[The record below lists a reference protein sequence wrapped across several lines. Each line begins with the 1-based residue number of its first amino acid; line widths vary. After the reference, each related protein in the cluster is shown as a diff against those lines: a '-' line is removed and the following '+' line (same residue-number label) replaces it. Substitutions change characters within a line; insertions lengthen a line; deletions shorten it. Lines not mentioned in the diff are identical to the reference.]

1 MSSEGSFDA
10 AAVPDPV
17 VAAVPERTLTPRGK
31 RFRLFAYLVT
41 REPLACALV
50 AIFVLAAVFG
60 PMVAP
65 YPPNAPDL
73 NATLQGPSWAHL
85 LGTDQF
91 GRDLLSRLLS
101 ASRVAAEAV
110 LIVVG
115 VGGIAGTILGS
126 VGGLFGG
133 AVDAVV
139 SRLIE
144 IVQGFP
150 IVLLAIAVV
159 AIAGPSLTNAMLAV
173 AVGAIPDFARV
184 ARSVAIQL
192 RTREFVEAARSIG
205 ASEPWILGREI
216 LPNMVG
222 SLVVIATFDGAQAVM
237 YEAALSFLGLGVQ
250 PPAPSFGGMLSEA
263 KEYLAIDG
271 WYAFV
276 CGVALAAV
284 ILGLNLMGDALS
296 DFYQRVG
303 RR

>member
-1 MSSEGSFDA
+1 MSEPDA
-10 AAVPDPV
+10 TAISPNAMTVGDV
-17 VAAVPERTLTPRGK
+17 VALPPR
-31 RFRLFAYLVT
+31 RRRLRLAAYLAV
-41 REPLACALV
+41 RDPLACVLV
-50 AIFVLAAVFG
+50 IVFVLAAVIG
-60 PMVAP
+60 PFVAP
-65 YPPNAPDL
+65 FPPNTPDL
-73 NATLQGPSWAHL
+73 NATLQGPSWTHL

-91 GRDLLSRLLS
+91 GRDILSRLLS

-110 LIVVG
+110 LIVV
-115 VGGIAGTILGS
+115 VIGGIAGTILGS
-126 VGGLFGG
+126 LGGLFGG

-139 SRLIE
+139 SRVIE

-159 AIAGPSLTNAMLAV
+159 AIAGPSLTHAMIAV

-192 RTREFVEAARSIG
+192 RTREFVEAARTVG
-205 ASEPWILGREI
+205 ASEPRILASEI

-222 SLVVIATFDGAQAVM
+222 ALVVIATFDGAQAVM

-250 PPAPSFGGMLSEA
+250 APEASFGGMLSEA
-263 KEYLAIDG
+263 KEYLALDA
-271 WYAFV
+271 WYAFI
-276 CGVALAAV
+276 CGIALAAV

-296 DFYQRVG
+296 DYFQRTG

>member
-1 MSSEGSFDA
+1 M
-10 AAVPDPV
+10 
-17 VAAVPERTLTPRGK
+17 
-31 RFRLFAYLVT
+31 
-41 REPLACALV
+41 
-50 AIFVLAAVFG
+50 
-60 PMVAP
+60 
-65 YPPNAPDL
+65 
-73 NATLQGPSWAHL
+73 
-85 LGTDQF
+85 
-91 GRDLLSRLLS
+91 
-101 ASRVAAEAV
+101 
-110 LIVVG
+110 VG

-139 SRLIE
+139 SRVIE
-144 IVQGFP
+144 VVQGFP

-216 LPNMVG
+216 LPNMLG

-263 KEYLAIDG
+263 KEYLAIDALVRVRLRRRPRRRDPRPQPDG
-271 WYAFV
+271 RCAQRLLPAGRAAMTAPAAGAREPVIDVRDLRVVFSTEEGLV
-276 CGVALAAV
+276 RAVDGISFAVAAGEVLGVVGESGSGKTVTAQTVIGLTAGSGTSPSRAGCSTRAATCSRSPRARCGTCGGAR
-284 ILGLNLMGDALS
+284 S
-296 DFYQRVG
+296 RWCC
-303 RR
+303 RTR

>member
-1 MSSEGSFDA
+1 MSETPADI
-10 AAVPDPV
+10 AVSPNAMTV
-17 VAAVPERTLTPRGK
+17 GEAVELPPRG
-31 RFRLFAYLVT
+31 RRLRLASFLL
-41 REPLACALV
+41 RRDPLACALV
-50 AIFVLAAVFG
+50 LVFLLAATIG
-60 PMVAP
+60 PFLAP

-73 NATLQGPSWAHL
+73 EATLQGPSAAHL

-91 GRDLLSRLLS
+91 GRDILSRLLT

-110 LIVVG
+110 LIVILIGG
-115 VGGIAGTILGS
+115 VIGTLLGS
-126 VGGLFGG
+126 LAGLFGG
-133 AVDAVV
+133 AIDAIV
-139 SRLIE
+139 SRMIE

-159 AIAGPSLTNAMLAV
+159 AVAGPSLLNAMIAV

-192 RTREFVEAARSIG
+192 RTREFVEAARSVG
-205 ASEPWILGREI
+205 ASEPRILTTEI

-222 SLVVIATFDGAQAVM
+222 ALVVIATFDGAQAVM

-250 PPAPSFGGMLSEA
+250 PPEASFGGMLSEA
-263 KEYLAIDG
+263 KEYLALDA

-284 ILGLNLMGDALS
+284 ILGLNLLGDALS
-296 DFYQRVG
+296 DYFQRTG